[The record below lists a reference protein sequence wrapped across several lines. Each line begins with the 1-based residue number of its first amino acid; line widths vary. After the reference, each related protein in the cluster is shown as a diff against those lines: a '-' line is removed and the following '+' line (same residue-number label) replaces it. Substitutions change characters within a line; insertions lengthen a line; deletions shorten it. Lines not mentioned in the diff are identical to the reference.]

1 MLERRAM
8 LKTTSSAVI
17 ALFATCLIATSA
29 LAHPTL
35 KSANPPVEGTAT
47 APLTE
52 IKLNFSEGVILKFS
66 SVELLDQAGTK
77 IATGKIATGAKDEKQ
92 LIVPLQAP
100 LKAGTYTVK
109 WTVVAADTHRENGS
123 YSFKVAA

>member
-1 MLERRAM
+1 
-8 LKTTSSAVI
+8 
-17 ALFATCLIATSA
+17 
-29 LAHPTL
+29 
-35 KSANPPVEGTAT
+35 
-47 APLTE
+47 
-52 IKLNFSEGVILKFS
+52 FSEGVILKFS

-123 YSFKVAA
+123 YSFKVAAGWKQGSLPLASCILRRQWPCSGWRCSRSTAIEAAPANCRRGSIDG